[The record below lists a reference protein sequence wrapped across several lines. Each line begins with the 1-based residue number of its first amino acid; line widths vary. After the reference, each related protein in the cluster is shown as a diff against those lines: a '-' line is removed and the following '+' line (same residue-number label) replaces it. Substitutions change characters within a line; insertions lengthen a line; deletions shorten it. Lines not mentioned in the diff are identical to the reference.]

1 MFFSFSKKKKTDINF
16 HYVRFVISCA
26 LFHYLLQATILLTDL
41 KKKKGFLLT
50 LFRQKHTDVVE
61 IKTKDFLEL
70 FTVMKQILFIVLKI
84 LLKSVNVRVLLITE

>member
-1 MFFSFSKKKKTDINF
+1 MLLYEKKNLPSIF
-16 HYVRFVISCA
+16 H
-26 LFHYLLQATILLTDL
+26 
-41 KKKKGFLLT
+41 
-50 LFRQKHTDVVE
+50 QKHTDVVE